1 MSPTACS
8 GSRPSRAGPIGER
21 TRMLGHTK
29 RQIVIGYRHCGWWII
44 SRFDVTRFVRRFAM
58 AQVWMDH
65 ICLRPAAASGFRLT
79 LKEGAEPSLGAPG
92 PE

>member
-1 MSPTACS
+1 M
-8 GSRPSRAGPIGER
+8 
-21 TRMLGHTK
+21 RMLGHTK
-29 RQIVIGYRHCGWWII
+29 RQIVIGYRHCGGSIL
-44 SRFDVTRFVRRFAM
+44 RFDVTRLVRRFAM

-79 LKEGAEPSLGAPG
+79 LKDGAEPSLGAPG